1 MKLKKEGSKT
11 KAKTNTF
18 LVISVF
24 VIFIIAVIVRFYY
37 YPKDVYFAYDQARDS
52 YFAVEILKGDIRLIG
67 PPSAASDKLFPG
79 PLSLYLYSF
88 VYAAFGPNPEV
99 LSAFFR
105 IYNALGIFLVFLI
118 GRKLFNTKLG
128 LLASF
133 LYAIS
138 YEQFQYTL
146 LMSHQPLAV
155 LPILLT
161 FLGLTIL
168 IFEKRDKGL
177 ILTLLGLGLAIQFH
191 YVYVLLIPIV
201 IVILIVNKKEIPKIK
216 KEDILKAFG
225 IFLITIFTYIISEFR
240 FGFRTI
246 SALTAGAGN
255 WSIQPHAAYYALNR
269 FLHDL
274 ILSNF
279 KYSYVVL
286 LITLFSFLYCLSVS
300 KLRSKGLFLLF
311 WLIGGLLPYLF
322 SGTSGYYYS
331 AAASVSLILLFSLLI
346 LNVPGKHLMPTM
358 VIYLLILIN
367 NFWSI
372 KISYE
377 KGLNRDL
384 VIQPG
389 MFVEFEKKALDYI
402 YQSSNRGPF
411 AVRALTIPLNV
422 NTTWSYLFEWY
433 GQKKYG
439 YVPIWAEKPAEGF
452 PGSLPY
458 LTDRS
463 TLPETQFVIIEPPV
477 GIREHDKDKFFRE
490 ENYFT
495 KLIEEKSFG
504 TIKVQKRV
512 KF

>member
-1 MKLKKEGSKT
+1 MKLKKEKS
-11 KAKTNTF
+11 KAKRSSF
-18 LVISVF
+18 LAITVF
-24 VIFIIAVIVRFYY
+24 VIFIIALIVRFYN
-37 YPKDVYFAYDQARDS
+37 YPQNVYFAYDQARDS
-52 YFAVEILKGDIRLIG
+52 YFAREILKGDVRLIG

-88 VYAAFGPNPEV
+88 VYAPFGPNPEV

-105 IYNALGIFLVFLI
+105 IYNALGVFLVFLI
-118 GRKLFNTKLG
+118 GKKLFSTKLG

-161 FLGLTIL
+161 YMGLAIF
-168 IFEKRDKGL
+168 IFEKRDKGF

-201 IVILIVNKKEIPKIK
+201 VGILIVNKERIPKIK
-216 KEDILKAFG
+216 RGDVLKAFG
-225 IFLITIFTYIISEFR
+225 VFLITIFTYIISEFK

-246 SALTAGAGN
+246 SALTGGTGN
-255 WSIQPHAAYYALNR
+255 LSVQPNAAFYALNR

-274 ILSNF
+274 ILSNS
-279 KYSYVVL
+279 KYSFAVL
-286 LITLFSFLYCLSVS
+286 LIALFSFLYCLSIS
-300 KLRSKGLFLLF
+300 KLRTRGLFLLF

-331 AAASVSLILLFSLLI
+331 AAASVSLILLISLLI
-346 LNVPGKHLMPTM
+346 LNVPRKYLIPTM
-358 VIYLLILIN
+358 VFYLLILIN
-367 NFWSI
+367 NFQLI
-372 KISYE
+372 KISSE
-377 KGLNRDL
+377 EGLNKDL

-389 MFVEFEKKALDYI
+389 MFVESEKAALDYI
-402 YQSSNRGPF
+402 YQSSNRRPF

-452 PGSLPY
+452 PGNLPY

-463 TLPETQFVIIEPPV
+463 KLPETQFVIIEPPV
-477 GIREHDKDKFFRE
+477 GIREHDKIKFFRE